1 MNTFKRILMVGLGA
15 ALVFSCAACSM
26 VAVNK
31 DRDASQAVADVNGT
45 KITKGEV
52 NEAVDS
58 MLSMYGMTQETYSSS
73 YGAEQLTT
81 MKSSMLDSMIDQEM
95 LFQKAKEAG
104 LVDESDEHKAEIK
117 AQLEEDVQSLKD
129 SIRSQVEAD
138 DTVAQEDKEST
149 IEEQSKQFLTAYGYD
164 DLDAVVENRIKN
176 DATTAMQDQVK
187 AEVTYTEDEA
197 KTFYDEQV
205 TEQQEAIAKDP
216 TSYATYNSSSVAV
229 VRPDDAKYIKNLL
242 LMIPDDVQTEI
253 KTLRADGDD
262 AGADVKRDE
271 ALAEI
276 KAKADEVLARVNAG
290 EDFDALIE
298 EVGEDTGM
306 KQEPNKT
313 NGYLVYQG
321 VNMADDFISAA
332 LALANEGDV
341 SGLVATDFGYHILKN
356 VKNAGGV
363 IPFDEIKDTIVEK
376 KLSETQSAHLTD
388 TLTQWKDAAN
398 ITVDVSKL
406 SE

>member
-52 NEAVDS
+52 NKAVDS

-253 KTLRADGDD
+253 KNLRADGD
-262 AGADVKRDE
+262 
-271 ALAEI
+271 AEI

-321 VNMADDFISAA
+321 VNMAEDFISAA
-332 LALANEGDV
+332 LALANAGDV

-356 VKNAGGV
+356 VRNAGGV

-388 TLTQWKDAAN
+388 TLTQWKDAAD